1 MVGGSTT
8 DCGTVSSAPSPG
20 QRRRPR
26 RLPWQRSRES
36 RGPAGTRADGSSL
49 LNYHTEAE
57 VGGADEVRGTSAR
70 GGHGDRA
77 GAGRPCGSLTT
88 RLRLFHQSSHLGDEY
103 MAHTNARRIDLT
115 FQAVELLVARE
126 TTRWR
131 LYGGGDYIF
140 AHSPTDLKPGVL
152 HGGLE
157 FRQPASLLRLGR
169 GAAGRFVAG
178 LGVEWI
184 QERGWQGGGGGGA
197 RRGGGGA

>member
-57 VGGADEVRGTSAR
+57 VGGADGVRGTSAR

-77 GAGRPCGSLTT
+77 GGGRPSGFRAQPAT
-88 RLRLFHQSSHLGDEY
+88 R
-103 MAHTNARRIDLT
+103 RR
-115 FQAVELLVARE
+115 AVAG
-126 TTRWR
+126 T
-131 LYGGGDYIF
+131 
-140 AHSPTDLKPGVL
+140 APSPAGAPV
-152 HGGLE
+152 
-157 FRQPASLLRLGR
+157 FRQLP
-169 GAAGRFVAG
+169 VAP
-178 LGVEWI
+178 L
-184 QERGWQGGGGGGA
+184 
-197 RRGGGGA
+197 

>member
-1 MVGGSTT
+1 MMGGSTT

-77 GAGRPCGSLTT
+77 GGGCPSGARAPPATPGPAVPAPPPRP
-88 RLRLFHQSSHLGDEY
+88 
-103 MAHTNARRIDLT
+103 
-115 FQAVELLVARE
+115 
-126 TTRWR
+126 
-131 LYGGGDYIF
+131 
-140 AHSPTDLKPGVL
+140 
-152 HGGLE
+152 
-157 FRQPASLLRLGR
+157 R
-169 GAAGRFVAG
+169 GAPVLLPPP
-178 LGVEWI
+178 LGPPL
-184 QERGWQGGGGGGA
+184 
-197 RRGGGGA
+197 